1 VGIQIGIHGLILAF
15 AIGAA
20 ALALWLDTR
29 IPRLAPKSAGIAFF
43 HVIAAAIGCDT
54 AHFGISA
61 FVSRGTIAGMMAALF
76 LVALPVIL
84 YVWLSLLWM
93 TKLVTTELK
102 SRYG

>member
-1 VGIQIGIHGLILAF
+1 MGIQIGIHGLIVAF

-20 ALALWLDTR
+20 ALAMWLDTR
-29 IPRLAPKSAGIAFF
+29 FARLAPKSPGVAFF
-43 HVIAAAIGCDT
+43 HIIAAALCCDT
-54 AHFGISA
+54 AHFAIGA
-61 FVSRGTIAGMMAALF
+61 FVGLGSQAGMMAALF
-76 LVALPVIL
+76 FVTLPVIL